1 MSEPILSVRDLVVT
15 FGTREGVLT
24 AVNGVSF
31 DLYPGEVLGL
41 VGELGSGKSVTGLAI
56 LGLIDAP
63 GRIASGSIMLDGA
76 ELIGRPEEE
85 LRSLRGRRLAMIFQD
100 PMNTLNPVLRIDT
113 QMIEAIRAHERVS
126 ERAARERAR
135 QALLRVGI
143 PSPEER
149 LDAYPH
155 QFSGGMRQRVA
166 IAIAL
171 LHRPAVLVAD
181 EPTTAL
187 DVTIQAQILAEV
199 QALARRDRHGDA
211 VDHPRPLGHRRPR
224 RPHRG
229 DVCGPHRRDRLR
241 RRRARAPDP
250 SLHRAA

>member
-1 MSEPILSVRDLVVT
+1 MTPILSVRDLVVT

-31 DLYPGEVLGL
+31 DLYAGEVLGL
-41 VGELGSGKSVTGLAI
+41 VGESGSGKSVTGLAI

-76 ELIGRPEEE
+76 ELLGRPEEE

-100 PMNTLNPVLRIDT
+100 PMNTLNAVLRIDT

-143 PSPEER
+143 PSPQER
-149 LDAYPH
+149 LRALSPH
-155 QFSGGMRQRVA
+155 VFGGVA
-166 IAIAL
+166 
-171 LHRPAVLVAD
+171 
-181 EPTTAL
+181 
-187 DVTIQAQILAEV
+187 
-199 QALARRDRHGDA
+199 
-211 VDHPRPLGHRRPR
+211 PRL
-224 RPHRG
+224 
-229 DVCGPHRRDRLR
+229 
-241 RRRARAPDP
+241 
-250 SLHRAA
+250 